1 MDALTALK
9 TRRACRDYTDELPSR
24 QQIESII
31 EAGLY
36 APSGMGQQSAMVIAV
51 TNKEIRD
58 ELSCLNAQ
66 FIPNYSSDPFYG
78 APVVLIVLAKKEVK
92 THVYDGALLLGNLM
106 NAAHAIG
113 LATCWIHRAK
123 EMFETDQGK
132 AILKKL
138 GITEEYVGI
147 GNCILGFR
155 SGDTP
160 QVATRKDQR
169 VFYID

>member
-9 TRRACRDYTDELPSR
+9 TRRACRSYTDELPSR

-36 APSGMGQQSAMVIAV
+36 APSGMGQQSAIVIAV

-66 FIPNYSSDPFYG
+66 FIPNCSSDPFYG

-132 AILKKL
+132 TILKKL
-138 GITEEYVGI
+138 GITEEYEGI

-155 SGDTP
+155 SGDTAH
-160 QVATRKDQR
+160 VAPRKDQR
-169 VFYID
+169 VFCID